1 MYICRENF
9 TIMIPRYSRPE
20 MSAVWTEEN
29 KFGAYLKVEIEAAAA
44 WSQLGVIPAEDVEK
58 LRTKATFDVQR
69 IYEIEKETRHDIVAF
84 TRAVSESLGDEK
96 KWVHYGLTSTD
107 VVDTA
112 NGYLIKQANNI
123 LRKDL
128 QRFIEI
134 LKKRAYEFKDTP
146 CIGRTHGV
154 HADITALGLKW
165 ALWFEE
171 MRRNIERFEM
181 AAADVECGKISGAV
195 GNFANT
201 PPFVQ
206 DYVCEQLG
214 IHSARISTQVLQRDR
229 HAHYMGTLA
238 LIASTMEQMA
248 IEVRHWQRT
257 ELREAEEAFGK
268 GQKGSS
274 AMPHKRNP
282 IGSENMCGC
291 ARILRGYMVS
301 AYENIPLWHE
311 RDISHSSAERIML
324 PDATILLDYMLNRF
338 GNILENLVV
347 FPENMLKN
355 IYLTHKVIF
364 AQRVMT
370 ALINKGFSRESA
382 YDLVQPI
389 AMKAWFEGQDYK
401 ELLSQ
406 NETVMS
412 HFTPEELDQCFTLE
426 YYLKQVPAIFERVFG
441 C

>member
-1 MYICRENF
+1 
-9 TIMIPRYSRPE
+9 MIPRYSRPE

-44 WSQLGVIPAEDVEK
+44 WSQLGVIPAEDVQK
-58 LRTKATFDVQR
+58 LRDKATFDVQR
-69 IYEIEKETRHDIVAF
+69 IYEIEKENRHDIVAF
-84 TRAVSESLGDEK
+84 TRAVSESLGEEK

-128 QRFIEI
+128 QRFTEI

-171 MRRNIERFEM
+171 MRRNVERFEM

-291 ARILRGYMVS
+291 ARILRGYMIS

-406 NETVMS
+406 NETVMAN
-412 HFTPEELDQCFTLE
+412 FTPEELDQCFTLD

>member
-1 MYICRENF
+1 
-9 TIMIPRYSRPE
+9 MIPRYSRPE

-401 ELLSQ
+401 VLLSQ

-441 C
+441 K

>member
-1 MYICRENF
+1 
-9 TIMIPRYSRPE
+9 MIPRYSRPE

-44 WSQLGVIPAEDVEK
+44 WSQLGVIPTEDVEK

-441 C
+441 S

>member
-1 MYICRENF
+1 
-9 TIMIPRYSRPE
+9 MIPRYSRPE

-29 KFGAYLKVEIEAAAA
+29 KFGAYLKVEIESAAA
-44 WSQLGVIPAEDVEK
+44 WSKLGVIPAEDVEK
-58 LRTKATFDVQR
+58 LRNKASFDIQR
-69 IYEIEKETRHDIVAF
+69 IYDIEKETRHDIVAF
-84 TRAVSESLGDEK
+84 TRAVSETLGDER

-112 NGYLIKQANNI
+112 NGYLLKQANDI
-123 LRKDL
+123 IRKDL
-128 QRFIEI
+128 SRFIGI
-134 LKKRAYEFKDTP
+134 LKSRAYEFKDTP

-154 HADITALGLKW
+154 HADITSLGLKW
-165 ALWFEE
+165 ALWYEE

-206 DYVCEQLG
+206 DYVCKELG
-214 IHSARISTQVLQRDR
+214 INSARISTQVLQRDR
-229 HAHYMGTLA
+229 HAHYMATLA

-248 IEVRHWQRT
+248 VEVRHWQRT

-301 AYENIPLWHE
+301 SYENIPLWHE

-370 ALINKGFSRESA
+370 ALINKGFAREKA

-389 AMKAWFEGQDYK
+389 AMKAWFEGLDYK
-401 ELLSQ
+401 ELLQQNQTIVENLSQ
-406 NETVMS
+406 
-412 HFTPEELDQCFTLE
+412 EELDACFTLE
-426 YYLKQVPAIFERVFG
+426 YYLKQVPAIFERVFS
-441 C
+441 

>member
-1 MYICRENF
+1 
-9 TIMIPRYSRPE
+9 MIQRYSRPE
-20 MSAVWTEEN
+20 MSAVWTEQN

-44 WSQLGVIPAEDVEK
+44 WSELGVIPKEDVEK
-58 LRTKATFDVQR
+58 LRNDAKFDIQR
-69 IYEIEKETRHDIVAF
+69 IYDIEKETRHDIVAF
-84 TRAVSESLGDEK
+84 TRTVSESLGEEK

-112 NGYLIKQANNI
+112 NGFLLKQANDI

-128 QRFIEI
+128 SNFLEI
-134 LKKRAYEFKDTP
+134 LKTNAYKYKDTP

-154 HADITALGLKW
+154 HADITSLGLKW
-165 ALWFEE
+165 ALWYEE
-171 MRRNIERFEM
+171 MRRNIERFEL

-206 DYVCEQLG
+206 DYVCKQLG
-214 IHSARISTQVLQRDR
+214 INSAKISTQVLQRDR
-229 HAHYMGTLA
+229 HAHYMATLA

-248 IEVRHWQRT
+248 VEVRHWQRT

-291 ARILRGYMVS
+291 ARVLRGYMVS

-338 GNILENLVV
+338 GNILKNLVV

-370 ALINKGFSRESA
+370 ALINKGFAREKA

-389 AMKAWFEGQDYK
+389 AMKAWFESLDYK
-401 ELLSQ
+401 ELLMQ
-406 NETVMS
+406 DPTIREN
-412 HFTPEELDQCFTLE
+412 FTTDELESCFTLE
-426 YYLKQVPAIFERVFG
+426 YYLKQVPTIFERVFG
-441 C
+441 N

>member
-1 MYICRENF
+1 
-9 TIMIPRYSRPE
+9 MIPRYSRPE

-44 WSQLGVIPAEDVEK
+44 WSKLGVIPAEDVEK

-128 QRFIEI
+128 QRFSDI

-154 HADITALGLKW
+154 HADITSLGLKW

-301 AYENIPLWHE
+301 SYENIPLWHE

-370 ALINKGFSRESA
+370 ALINKGFSREKA

-389 AMKAWFEGQDYK
+389 AMKAWFEALDYK
-401 ELLSQ
+401 ELLLQ
-406 NETVMS
+406 NPEVMAQ
-412 HFTPEELDQCFTLE
+412 FTPEELDQCFTLE